1 MTKLMEEA
9 MAKVATLPEES
20 QRKIGEELLAHV
32 KRVQHLRG
40 ELQKGIDSL
49 ERGEGRELNIE
60 DVIKHARAEHGRG

>member
-1 MTKLMEEA
+1 

-32 KRVQHLRG
+32 KKVQHLRS

-60 DVIKHARAEHGRG
+60 DVIKRARAEHGRG

>member
-32 KRVQHLRG
+32 KKVQHLRG

-60 DVIKHARAEHGRG
+60 DVIKRARAEHGRG